1 MYTCIII
8 IHKKLEAMK
17 TLIELQDLEKEY
29 YPPSDSYEY
38 WDGNYFYNN
47 SGQQLRTPSEYN
59 EYSEG
64 YTPFGDE

>member
-1 MYTCIII
+1 
-8 IHKKLEAMK
+8 MK